1 MKNIFK
7 TFLIVLVAFGIT
19 SCEES
24 DLQIDQLYDN
34 VDSSGAVLRILEFP
48 ADLVNLSGGAVP
60 NFVEFTFEVQE
71 GDGSFSPNFKEVRY
85 YMSLFKDQDL
95 INPVLDAEGNVL
107 GEILIQTISAAEFD
121 VLSDINGLPQHTVNI
136 PTQDVIDV
144 LFPTG
149 IITPPTFIVS
159 RFELEMTDGRV
170 WTDEN
175 AGATLSG
182 PYFESPFF
190 YKTIFLPI

>member
-7 TFLIVLVAFGIT
+7 TFLILLVAFGIT
-19 SCEES
+19 SCEDS

-34 VDSSGAVLRILEFP
+34 VDTSGAVLRILEFP

-60 NFVEFTFEVQE
+60 NFVELTFEVQE
-71 GDGSFSPNFKEVRY
+71 GDGSFTPNFTEVRY
-85 YMSLFKDQDL
+85 YMSLYKDQDL
-95 INPVLDAEGNVL
+95 IEPVTDEDGNIL
-107 GEILIQTISAAEFD
+107 GEVLVQTISAAEFD
-121 VLSDINGLPQHTVNI
+121 VLSDVNGLPQHTANVT
-136 PTQDVIDV
+136 TQSIVDDI
-144 LFPTG
+144 FPTAVVS
-149 IITPPTFIVS
+149 PPTFIVS

-182 PYFESPFF
+182 PYFDSPFLIR
-190 YKTIFLPI
+190 TIFLPI

>member
-7 TFLIVLVAFGIT
+7 TLFIVLVVFGIT
-19 SCEES
+19 SCEDS
-24 DLQIDQLYDN
+24 DLEIDNLYDN
-34 VDSSGAVLRILEFP
+34 VDTSGAVLRTLQFP

-60 NFVEFTFEVQE
+60 NFVEFIFEVQE
-71 GDGSFSPNFKEVRY
+71 GDGSFTPDFKEVRY
-85 YMSLFKDQDL
+85 YMSLYKDQDL
-95 INPVLDAEGNVL
+95 VFPVLDADGNEI
-107 GEILIQTISAAEFD
+107 GEKLIQTISAAEFD
-121 VLSDINGLPQHTVNI
+121 ELSATNGLPMTTINI
-136 PTQDVIDV
+136 PTQDIVDT
-144 LFPTG
+144 LFPEG
-149 IITPPTFIVS
+149 VVTPPTFIIS
-159 RFELEMTDGRV
+159 RFELEMNDGRV